1 MTHLTWRLRV
11 MSKSSSVAHIQG
23 LFDLACRSGVDIRP
37 TLLRVLTDLYVQKP
51 VHSAEEKAEYTE
63 LAGRLLDHVDDVTRN
78 AIASRL
84 TGHPDTPPLIA
95 ARLGIPQAAAS
106 TARRAEPAGKELVEA
121 FFAADSYER
130 RLILTNLAAA
140 SDTTAASKPPV
151 ALETCRRLEAA
162 ALSRKLDDF
171 TNILE
176 SALLLPRA
184 IAERITRDLSGEP
197 ILIAARSLGMPAAG
211 LHRILLF
218 INPAIGHSVQ
228 RVYELAAL
236 YAEISHDTAESMLA
250 IWRGRPLATSK
261 PEHQPVLYDDEQRSA
276 RLTASTMRYRTTRRS
291 DALTAR
297 FKSTGR

>member
-1 MTHLTWRLRV
+1 

-84 TGHPDTPPLIA
+84 TGHPDTPQIIA

-106 TARRAEPAGKELVEA
+106 VAKNAEPAGKELIEA

-130 RLILTNLAAA
+130 RLILTNLAASPA
-140 SDTTAASKPPV
+140 ATAAGKPPV
-151 ALETCRRLEAA
+151 AHETCRRLEAA

-184 IAERITRDLSGEP
+184 IAERITGDRNGES
-197 ILIAARSLGMPAAG
+197 ILIAARSLSMPAAG

-250 IWRGRPLATSK
+250 IWRGRPLAAAK
-261 PEHQPVLYDDEQRSA
+261 PEYQPALYDDEQRSA
-276 RLTASTMRYRTTRRS
+276 RMSASTMRYRTSRRS
-291 DALTAR
+291 DALAAR

>member
-1 MTHLTWRLRV
+1 M
-11 MSKSSSVAHIQG
+11 SSSVQHIQG

-37 TLLRVLTDLYVQKP
+37 TLLRVLTDLYVQKRI
-51 VHSAEEKAEYTE
+51 HSAEEKAEYSE
-63 LAGRLLDHVDDVTRN
+63 LANRLLDHVDDATRN
-78 AIASRL
+78 AIATRL
-84 TGHPDTPPLIA
+84 TGHPDTPSVIA

-106 TARRAEPAGKELVEA
+106 AAKNAEPAGKELIEA

-140 SDTTAASKPPV
+140 SDAATTGKPPV
-151 ALETCRRLEAA
+151 AHETCRRLEAA
-162 ALSRKLDDF
+162 ALSRQPDDF

-184 IAERITRDLSGEP
+184 IAERITRDQSGEP

-218 INPAIGHSVQ
+218 INPAIGHSVP

-236 YAEISHDTAESMLA
+236 YAEITHDTAESMLA
-250 IWRGRPLATSK
+250 IWRGRPLATAK
-261 PEHQPVLYDDEQRSA
+261 PAYQPALYDDEQRSA
-276 RLTASTMRYRTTRRS
+276 RAAASTMRYRTSRRS
-291 DALTAR
+291 DSLTAR

>member
-1 MTHLTWRLRV
+1 
-11 MSKSSSVAHIQG
+11 MSKSSSVAHVQG

-63 LAGRLLDHVDDVTRN
+63 LAGRLLDHVDDATRN

-84 TGHPDTPPLIA
+84 TGHPDTPPVIA
-95 ARLGIPQAAAS
+95 ARLDIPQVAAS
-106 TARRAEPAGKELVEA
+106 AARNAEPAGKDLLDA

-130 RLILTNLAAA
+130 RLILTNLAASPGA
-140 SDTTAASKPPV
+140 AASPKPP
-151 ALETCRRLEAA
+151 AAQETCRRLEAA

-184 IAERITRDLSGEP
+184 IAERITGDQGGEP
-197 ILIAARSLGMPAAG
+197 ILIAARSLSMPAAG

-236 YAEISHDTAESMLA
+236 YAEITHDTAESMLA
-250 IWRGRPLATSK
+250 IWRGRPLATSR
-261 PEHQPVLYDDEQRSA
+261 PVHQPVLHDDEQRSA
-276 RLTASTMRYRTTRRS
+276 RLTASTMRYRTGRRS

>member
-1 MTHLTWRLRV
+1 
-11 MSKSSSVAHIQG
+11 MSTSSSVAHIQG

-37 TLLRVLTDLYVQKP
+37 TLLRVLTDLYVQKR

-63 LAGRLLDHVDDVTRN
+63 LAGRLLDHVDDATRN
-78 AIASRL
+78 AVASRL

-95 ARLGIPQAAAS
+95 ARLGIPQAAAAPG
-106 TARRAEPAGKELVEA
+106 TNAEPAGKDLLEA

-130 RLILTNLAAA
+130 RLILTNLAA
-140 SDTTAASKPPV
+140 SPDAARSPKPP
-151 ALETCRRLEAA
+151 AAHETCRRLEAA
-162 ALSRKLDDF
+162 ALSRQLDDF
-171 TNILE
+171 TRILE
-176 SALLLPRA
+176 CALLLPRS
-184 IAERITRDLSGEP
+184 IAERITQDRSGEP
-197 ILIAARSLGMPAAG
+197 ILIAGRSLGMPAAV
-211 LHRILLF
+211 LQRILLF

-236 YAEISHDTAESMLA
+236 YDEISQDTAESMLA

-261 PEHQPVLYDDEQRSA
+261 PAHQPVLHDDEQRSA
-276 RLTASTMRYRTTRRS
+276 RLTGSTMRYRTSRRS

>member
-1 MTHLTWRLRV
+1 M
-11 MSKSSSVAHIQG
+11 SSSVQHIQG

-51 VHSAEEKAEYTE
+51 VHSAEEKAEYSE
-63 LAGRLLDHVDDVTRN
+63 LADRLLDHVDDATRN
-78 AIASRL
+78 AIATRL
-84 TGHPDTPPLIA
+84 TGHPDTPPVIA
-95 ARLGIPQAAAS
+95 ARLGIPQATVSAAKN
-106 TARRAEPAGKELVEA
+106 AAPAGKELIEA

-140 SDTTAASKPPV
+140 SDAAASDKPPV
-151 ALETCRRLEAA
+151 AHETCRRLEAA
-162 ALSRKLDDF
+162 ALSRQPDEF

-184 IAERITRDLSGEP
+184 IAERITRDRSGEP

-236 YAEISHDTAESMLA
+236 YAEITHDTAESMLA
-250 IWRGRPLATSK
+250 IWRGRPLATAK
-261 PEHQPVLYDDEQRSA
+261 PEYQPVLHDDEQRSA
-276 RLTASTMRYRTTRRS
+276 RAAASTMRYRTTRRS
-291 DALTAR
+291 DSLTAR

>member
-1 MTHLTWRLRV
+1 M
-11 MSKSSSVAHIQG
+11 SSSVQHIQG

-51 VHSAEEKAEYTE
+51 VHSAEEKAEYSE
-63 LAGRLLDHVDDVTRN
+63 LADRLLDHVDDATSN
-78 AIASRL
+78 AIATRL
-84 TGHPDTPPLIA
+84 TGHPDTPPVIA
-95 ARLGIPQAAAS
+95 ARLGIPQAAVS
-106 TARRAEPAGKELVEA
+106 TAKNAEPAGKELIEA

-140 SDTTAASKPPV
+140 SDAAAAGKPPV
-151 ALETCRRLEAA
+151 AHETCRRLEAA
-162 ALSRKLDDF
+162 ALSRQPDDF

-184 IAERITRDLSGEP
+184 IAERITRDRSGEP
-197 ILIAARSLGMPAAG
+197 ILIAARSLNMPAAG

-236 YAEISHDTAESMLA
+236 YAEITHDTAESMLA
-250 IWRGRPLATSK
+250 IWRGRPLATVK
-261 PEHQPVLYDDEQRSA
+261 PAYQPALHDDEQRSA
-276 RLTASTMRYRTTRRS
+276 RAAASTMRYRTTRRS
-291 DALTAR
+291 DSLTAR

>member
-1 MTHLTWRLRV
+1 M
-11 MSKSSSVAHIQG
+11 SSSVQHIQG

-78 AIASRL
+78 AIAGRL
-84 TGHPDTPPLIA
+84 AGYHDTPPVLA

-106 TARRAEPAGKELVEA
+106 TAKSAEPAGNDLLEA

-130 RLILTNLAAA
+130 RLILTNLAASPEA
-140 SDTTAASKPPV
+140 TAAPKPP
-151 ALETCRRLEAA
+151 AAHETCRRLEAA
-162 ALSRKLDDF
+162 ALSQQLNEF
-171 TNILE
+171 TAILE
-176 SALLLPRA
+176 SALLLPRSV
-184 IAERITRDLSGEP
+184 AERITRDRSGEP
-197 ILIAARSLGMPAAG
+197 VLIAARSLGMPAAG

-250 IWRGRPLATSK
+250 IWRGRPVATSK

-276 RLTASTMRYRTTRRS
+276 RLTASTMRYRTARRS
-291 DALTAR
+291 DTLAAR

>member
-1 MTHLTWRLRV
+1 
-11 MSKSSSVAHIQG
+11 MSSGVQHIQG

-51 VHSAEEKAEYTE
+51 VHSAEEKAEYSE
-63 LAGRLLDHVDDVTRN
+63 LADRLLDHVDDATRN

-84 TGHPDTPPLIA
+84 AGHPDTPAAIA
-95 ARLGIPQAAAS
+95 VRLGIPQSAAS
-106 TARRAEPAGKELVEA
+106 AATKAEPAGKDLLEA

-130 RLILTNLAAA
+130 RLILTNLAA
-140 SDTTAASKPPV
+140 SPAAAATPKPP
-151 ALETCRRLEAA
+151 AAHETCRRLEAA
-162 ALSRKLDDF
+162 ALSQQLDDF

-176 SALLLPRA
+176 SVLLLPRA
-184 IAERITRDLSGEP
+184 VAERITRDRSGEP
-197 ILIAARSLGMPAAG
+197 ILIAARSLGMPAAV
-211 LHRILLF
+211 LQRILLF

-236 YAEISHDTAESMLA
+236 YDELSHDTAESMLA
-250 IWRGRPLATSK
+250 IWRGRPLATAK
-261 PEHQPVLYDDEQRSA
+261 PAYQPVLHDDEQRSA
-276 RLTASTMRYRTTRRS
+276 RAAASTMRYRTGRRS